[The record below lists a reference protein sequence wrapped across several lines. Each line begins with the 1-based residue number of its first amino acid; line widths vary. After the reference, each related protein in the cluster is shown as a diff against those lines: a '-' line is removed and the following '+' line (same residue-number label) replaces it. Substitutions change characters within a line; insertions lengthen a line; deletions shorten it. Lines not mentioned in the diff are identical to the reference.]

1 MRYWFTTS
9 PLEKDSVKNMS
20 ALSHTAQIVEIF
32 SSLQG
37 EGIYAGQPMTFIRF
51 QRCNMR
57 CAYCDT
63 PQGLCHHKE
72 CLVESPPTSGNFTP
86 VPNPVSATALC
97 EILGSFDDDTLSI
110 TGGEPLEQ
118 AEFLATWLPS
128 QVQGKRI
135 LLETNGTLHEELEV
149 VLPYIHVVGMDL
161 KLPSST
167 GCRPRWKDH
176 ATFLKAVVASGREI
190 YAKIVITARTTDRD
204 IQEAIGLI
212 SHANKYVPT
221 VIQPASPTLTFH
233 QTVKPSRIKAVERL
247 CRAYLPDVRV
257 LPQLHKKWGVR

>member
-1 MRYWFTTS
+1 MMRYWFTS
-9 PLEKDSVKNMS
+9 FKRIGSIWDMS
-20 ALSHTAQIVEIF
+20 NSAHNAHIVEIF

-37 EGIYAGQPMTFIRF
+37 EGIYAGQPMTFVRF
-51 QRCNMR
+51 QRCNMK

-63 PQGLCHHKE
+63 PQGLCHHEE
-72 CLVESPPTSGNFTP
+72 CQVESPPTSGNFTT

-97 EILGSFDDDTLSI
+97 DILGSFEDDTLSL

-118 AEFLATWLPS
+118 AEFLAAWLPS

-135 LLETNGTLHEELEV
+135 LLETNGTLHEELKA
-149 VLPYIHVVGMDL
+149 VLPYTHVVGMDI

-176 ATFLKAVVASGREI
+176 ATFLKAVVASGREV
-190 YAKIVITARTTDRD
+190 YTKIVITGRTTDRD

-212 SHANKYVPT
+212 SQANKYVPT